1 MLRTS
6 NRPNDVPRSGYLTLD
21 WVAPTVY
28 HVKLLRGIV
37 SLYSTLFLA
46 HKLKMFTGPHREG
59 PCGNPGKAPAF
70 LSQRVRPAVSLGARS
85 SAPT

>member
-1 MLRTS
+1 MKVRKRVLHEI
-6 NRPNDVPRSGYLTLD
+6 LTGGQSEHRENS
-21 WVAPTVY
+21 A
-28 HVKLLRGIV
+28 
-37 SLYSTLFLA
+37 TLFLA